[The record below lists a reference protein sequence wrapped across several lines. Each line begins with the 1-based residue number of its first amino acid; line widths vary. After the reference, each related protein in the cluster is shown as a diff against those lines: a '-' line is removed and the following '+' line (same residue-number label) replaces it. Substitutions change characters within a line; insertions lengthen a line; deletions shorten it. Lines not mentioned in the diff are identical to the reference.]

1 MRKLLAVLAVLA
13 LATPLHAAPYWTD
26 RDAERA
32 RRQEPAGERPDPSRL
47 RLRDTGSDYLSD
59 FLASAWFIASLQESD
74 TTSADY
80 GGIKEAEHLL
90 NIIQTDNTS
99 ESIWVFS
106 RYYEL
111 TGDASI
117 LPYLEASWTYVLNH
131 PAYDEEGGS
140 FPYSGYYRYYNC
152 GWAVRAGMKYE
163 QVFGDMTHKVY
174 VDSCA
179 TYLATNTLNLS
190 GSTFNQRVNPSVLAW
205 GGGNLRA
212 YGAFAGNATWM
223 SQAANKGSRVKG
235 WVEADSTI
243 LGTEEW
249 AMSGGAVM
257 WGVLES
263 YFDANP
269 SEEATWVATY
279 AAQMDTVANAGVFDN
294 AWQGWYALGLKALE
308 ESTGDP
314 AWGVR
319 HRTLTDYLRAF
330 DDTDQDGGIMGRATD
345 LDTEDQA
352 WVTAYLEFMG
362 IEPLL
367 QEAVAAPLP
376 GPGAR
381 PASALMANRPNP
393 FAAATTVPFRLA
405 ESGRA
410 VVDVFDPGGRR
421 VTRLTDGVRPAGE
434 HAVAWDGRDSR
445 GRAVPAGV
453 YFVRLRAG
461 ATDEARRM
469 VLLR

>member
-1 MRKLLAVLAVLA
+1 MRKLLAVAAILLSAA
-13 LATPLHAAPYWTD
+13 PLHATPYWTD
-26 RDAERA
+26 EDAELA
-32 RRQEPAGERPDPSRL
+32 RSGQPAGERPDLTSFPF
-47 RLRDTGSDYLSD
+47 RDTGSDYLGD
-59 FLASAWFIASLQESD
+59 FLTSAWFIASLQESD

-111 TGDASI
+111 TADANI
-117 LPYLEASWTYVLNH
+117 LPYLDASWTYVLNH
-131 PAYDEEGGS
+131 PAYDEEGG
-140 FPYSGYYRYYNC
+140 PMPATGYYRYYNC

-163 QVFGDMTHKVY
+163 QVFGDMTYKVY

-179 TYLATNTLNLS
+179 TYLATSTLNLN
-190 GSTFNQRVNPSVLAW
+190 GSTFNQRVNPPVLAW

-212 YGAFAGNATWM
+212 YAAFAGNATWS

-269 SEEATWVATY
+269 GEEAAWVATY
-279 AAQMDTVANAGVFDN
+279 AAQMDTVADVGLFDN

-308 ESTGDP
+308 QSTGDP
-314 AWGVR
+314 LWGVR
-319 HRTLTDYLRAF
+319 HLALTDYLRAF

-367 QEAVAAPLP
+367 LEAVAAPDVR
-376 GPGAR
+376 PGAG
-381 PASALMANRPNP
+381 PAASLLANRPNP
-393 FAAATTVPFRLA
+393 FVAATTVPFRLPQA
-405 ESGRA
+405 GRA
-410 VVDVFDPGGRR
+410 VVEIFDIAGRR
-421 VTRLTDGVRPAGE
+421 VARLADGIRPAGE
-434 HAVAWDGRDSR
+434 HAVSWNGQDDR
-445 GRAVPAGV
+445 GHRVPAGI
-453 YFVRLRAG
+453 YFYRLQAG
-461 ATDEARRM
+461 TTDETRRM

>member
-1 MRKLLAVLAVLA
+1 
-13 LATPLHAAPYWTD
+13 
-26 RDAERA
+26 
-32 RRQEPAGERPDPSRL
+32 
-47 RLRDTGSDYLSD
+47 
-59 FLASAWFIASLQESD
+59 
-74 TTSADY
+74 
-80 GGIKEAEHLL
+80 
-90 NIIQTDNTS
+90 
-99 ESIWVFS
+99 
-106 RYYEL
+106 
-111 TGDASI
+111 
-117 LPYLEASWTYVLNH
+117 
-131 PAYDEEGGS
+131 
-140 FPYSGYYRYYNC
+140 
-152 GWAVRAGMKYE
+152 
-163 QVFGDMTHKVY
+163 

-279 AAQMDTVANAGVFDN
+279 AAQMDTVANAGAFDN